1 MSARELFEHELRD
14 AYDAEHRNLEALG
27 EMSSKVTNRD
37 LSKAF
42 DLHRDQTKRQIDRL
56 QTAFRSIGSKPQR
69 EECEG
74 AKGLI
79 EEFREFVESEDPS
92 EDVLN
97 YFAATAAKK
106 VEHYEIVAY
115 ESLMQLANALN
126 FRDASTAL
134 RENLAEEIATA
145 DELQTV
151 SEKLV
156 ADLQ

>member
-14 AYDAEHRNLEALG
+14 AYDAEHRNVEALE

-42 DLHRDQTKRQIDRL
+42 DLHREQTRRQIDRL
-56 QTAFRSIGSKPQR
+56 EKAFRSIGATPQR
-69 EECEG
+69 EECAG

-79 EEFREFVESEDPS
+79 EEFREFVKSERPS

-115 ESLMQLANALN
+115 ESLMQLASALN
-126 FRDASTAL
+126 VREASTAL